1 MLENE
6 VGLLGQLSFLWL
18 MQEWALGR
26 SECLV
31 QLRLLRG
38 AVLCCVAGLV
48 DCISHVGG
56 ASL

>member
-1 MLENE
+1 MENGKWKMLENE

-38 AVLCCVAGLV
+38 GSTVLCSGIGGLY
-48 DCISHVGG
+48 
-56 ASL
+56 